1 MIRAKV
7 PSQVKEIPLF
17 RVNLRRLRRDSL
29 PKNMTRGQKQNQR
42 GVLIETNVWR
52 TFGAACF
59 SFEHSF

>member
-42 GVLIETNVWR
+42 G
-52 TFGAACF
+52 
-59 SFEHSF
+59 SSD